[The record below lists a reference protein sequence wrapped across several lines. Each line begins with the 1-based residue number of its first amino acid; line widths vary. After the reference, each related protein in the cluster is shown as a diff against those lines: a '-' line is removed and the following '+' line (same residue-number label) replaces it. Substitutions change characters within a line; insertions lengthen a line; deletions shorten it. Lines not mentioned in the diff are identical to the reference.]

1 MEAVLGH
8 VVDAL
13 ARVDAGLLGL
23 LGEGHDVR
31 GHAELLPQ
39 PRGAGAEEA
48 RLHLVEDQQR
58 FLLVRVGA
66 QLLQELGPEVVVA
79 ALRLHGLD
87 QDRRDLAL
95 VLGEG
100 ALDLGAGARL
110 GSDDVI
116 GDPAVEVELDA
127 GVVHA
132 RPAELGEQAR
142 LRGIRVGE
150 RERVARAAVE
160 GVLEVQHDEVVAALV
175 QVAPA
180 ELLRLPVEGHLD
192 RVLVGEGAAGD
203 PEVVREARGRHAR
216 REGLDEARHRDRVE
230 VGVGRVVARGGEQ
243 LGRERRLAHA
253 RVVVADR
260 PRREAGE
267 EVEQVGA
274 RARVVEPRAVALVQI
289 EHEAGTGVGIAT
301 L

>member
-1 MEAVLGH
+1 MLVAQAAEHRVASARVGEREGAQGADAAHVGERRARARELAQAGHELAAAGRDVLRHLLLQDDVDDLRGAHHVREVATPRRVDPARAVEAVLGH
-8 VVDAL
+8 VVNAL

-58 FLLVRVGA
+58 FLLVRIGA
-66 QLLQELGPEVVVA
+66 QLLQELGSEVVVA

-110 GSDDVI
+110 GGDDVI

-192 RVLVGEGAAGD
+192 RVLVG
-203 PEVVREARGRHAR
+203 
-216 REGLDEARHRDRVE
+216 
-230 VGVGRVVARGGEQ
+230 
-243 LGRERRLAHA
+243 
-253 RVVVADR
+253 
-260 PRREAGE
+260 
-267 EVEQVGA
+267 
-274 RARVVEPRAVALVQI
+274 
-289 EHEAGTGVGIAT
+289 
-301 L
+301 